1 MKKII
6 LLTGLLLFGC
16 QVFAFNIVYPSKNDV
31 IINAKS
37 TFFVGSSDKPLK
49 INGQDVP
56 LHPTGAFA
64 YVVNLNTGANTFV
77 KK

>member
-6 LLTGLLLFGC
+6 LLMGLLLFGS

-31 IINAKS
+31 IINANS
-37 TFFVGSSDKPLK
+37 TFFIGSSDKPLK

-56 LHPTGAFA
+56 LHPLIMLCQKHLHLYDAQ
-64 YVVNLNTGANTFV
+64 FV
-77 KK
+77 